1 MQRFD
6 WKAGFRRASIFILL
20 YAVILYA
27 MSVFFPETFG
37 VTREQLPAVGM
48 QAVFFFLI
56 LGIFFSFTEKRRK
69 ERMAELRARRQGK
82 QGKQGK
88 SERPEGEDGE
98 PSAFKGRP
106 NPNTSRKKARRRR

>member
-1 MQRFD
+1 MMKNFD
-6 WKAGFRRASIFILL
+6 WKAGFRRAAIFILL

-37 VTREQLPAVGM
+37 ITEQQLPAIALQG
-48 QAVFFFLI
+48 VFFFLI

-69 ERMAELRARRQGK
+69 QRMADMRARRQGK
-82 QGKQGK
+82 QPKQPR
-88 SERPEGEDGE
+88 SEGESEE